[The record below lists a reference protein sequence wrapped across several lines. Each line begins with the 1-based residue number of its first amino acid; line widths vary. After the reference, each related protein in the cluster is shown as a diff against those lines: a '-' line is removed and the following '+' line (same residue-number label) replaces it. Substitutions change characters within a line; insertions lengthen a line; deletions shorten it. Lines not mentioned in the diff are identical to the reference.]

1 MEDFAELMQR
11 LLKVQ
16 SGGRQR
22 SLELVAED
30 ERLMDALRKRD
41 SAGKTPPNHD
51 SISEMGILRLLNGP
65 VIVKGQTVKQPN
77 SLTDPLDKTTVVIE
91 VVTTFSSFQVS

>member
-1 MEDFAELMQR
+1 MDRSTEERF
-11 LLKVQ
+11 
-16 SGGRQR
+16 GR
-22 SLELVAED
+22 
-30 ERLMDALRKRD
+30 
-41 SAGKTPPNHD
+41 TPQTTTE

-77 SLTDPLDKTTVVIE
+77 SLTDSLDKTTVVIE

>member
-1 MEDFAELMQR
+1 MLY
-11 LLKVQ
+11 
-16 SGGRQR
+16 GREIWQAPQTTT
-22 SLELVAED
+22 E
-30 ERLMDALRKRD
+30 
-41 SAGKTPPNHD
+41 

-77 SLTDPLDKTTVVIE
+77 SLTDSLDKTTVVIE

>member
-11 LLKVQ
+11 LLEIQ
-16 SGGRQR
+16 SGGRQKSPER
-22 SLELVAED
+22 VAED
-30 ERLMDALRKRD
+30 ERLMDRSTEERF
-41 SAGKTPPNHD
+41 GRPPQTTTE

-77 SLTDPLDKTTVVIE
+77 SLTDSLDKTTVVIE